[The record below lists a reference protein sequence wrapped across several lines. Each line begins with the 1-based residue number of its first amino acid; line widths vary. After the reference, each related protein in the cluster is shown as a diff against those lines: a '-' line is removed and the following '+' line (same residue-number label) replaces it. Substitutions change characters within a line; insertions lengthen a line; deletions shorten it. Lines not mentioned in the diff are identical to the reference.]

1 MDGLD
6 TQFCASERCA
16 GAVVYAGIAGHSFL
30 GGASKRR
37 RHSYQ
42 SPHHYC
48 EHCGGVL
55 AVSLFIVNQTMESLT
70 PDQSA
75 AANRRPARQSDG
87 AGNLSAIIAV
97 DRAFPAA
104 VAELER

>member
-1 MDGLD
+1 VDGLN
-6 TQFCASERCA
+6 TQFCPSERCV
-16 GAVVYAGIAGHSFL
+16 GAVVYACPAGHSSV
-30 GGASKRR
+30 GGESKRR
-37 RHSYQ
+37 RDSYQ

-55 AVSLFIVNQTMESLT
+55 AVSLFIGNQTMESLT

-87 AGNLSAIIAV
+87 AGTLSATIAT